1 MPAVAMRWLF
11 GWHSGQCS
19 GDALAILWLCS
30 GYPLAI
36 LWRCSGDPL
45 AMLWRSSGYG
55 LAILW
60 LFCPGQNW
68 TKVDKTGQKWT
79 KLPKLDKSGQN
90 CQNWTEVDNVLLGRF
105 TFDPSKAQTLTEYQ
119 STCPTKLAKMDLST
133 EASQGGARKGWCNG
147 KGRPCE
153 T

>member
-1 MPAVAMRWLF
+1 MLWLSSGYALAMLWLS
-11 GWHSGQCS
+11 SGDALAMLWLSS
-19 GDALAILWLCS
+19 GDALAILWRCS

-36 LWRCSGDPL
+36 P
-45 AMLWRSSGYG
+45 GYSVRDKT
-55 LAILW
+55 
-60 LFCPGQNW
+60 GQNW

-79 KLPKLDKSGQN
+79 KLPKLDKSGQI

-119 STCPTKLAKMDLST
+119 STCPPKLAKVDLST